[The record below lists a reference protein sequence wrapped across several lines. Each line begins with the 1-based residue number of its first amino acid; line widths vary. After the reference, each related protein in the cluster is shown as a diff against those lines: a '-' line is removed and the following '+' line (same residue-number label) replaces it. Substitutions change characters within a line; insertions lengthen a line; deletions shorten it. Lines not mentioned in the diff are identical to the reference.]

1 MNGIRLSRYLAL
13 LSYAGL
19 IVLLI
24 VWYGLL
30 TPSPLLLG
38 VLLLP
43 LLLPLRGLLQGHPYT
58 YAWSS
63 FLILIYFI
71 HGVVEAF
78 ANPTARL
85 PASLEIFCSVVFYA
99 GAIFFARWRGR
110 QLSQGSSQH

>member
-1 MNGIRLSRYLAL
+1 MNKINVSRGLTL
-13 LSYAGL
+13 FSYAGL
-19 IVLLI
+19 IVLLV

-30 TPSPLLLG
+30 APNLVLLG

-43 LLLPLRGLLQGHPYT
+43 LLLPLRGLLQGQPYT

-63 FLILIYFI
+63 FLILLYFI

-78 ANPTARL
+78 ANPPVRL
-85 PASLEIFCSVVFYA
+85 LASLEILCSVVFYG

-110 QLSQGSSQH
+110 QLKQGSP